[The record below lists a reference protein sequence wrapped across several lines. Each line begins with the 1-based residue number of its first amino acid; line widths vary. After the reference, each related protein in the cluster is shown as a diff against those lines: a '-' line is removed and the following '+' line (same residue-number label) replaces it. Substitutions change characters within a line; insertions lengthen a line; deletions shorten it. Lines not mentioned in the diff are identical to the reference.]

1 MARKSVIKAFVT
13 VEEAE
18 KAKQV
23 AAAEGLTVSAYLRRC
38 VLFAQPP
45 KPTKQAA

>member
-1 MARKSVIKAFVT
+1 MARTAVIKAFVT
-13 VEEAE
+13 AEEAK

-38 VLFAQPP
+38 ILFAQPS
-45 KPTKQAA
+45 KPTKKAA